1 MKIIITESQL
11 KSIIQE
17 EVGGNIQIRPFRR
30 EDTEPIIER
39 LSDVYSVLGMPSGH
53 IWSIIRG
60 QCGGDFSNSVVA
72 TKDDEVIGFYFLS
85 PKNLPSKGEIKKGM
99 RGIEGV
105 GLGIFPEHKDLGI
118 GKMMIEYPKNLGFD
132 YIWGM
137 QFKQLGNIQ
146 DWLKRRK
153 IYSDEGNVYIT
164 YQIFTPNTSDKDM
177 VSGYQREPGFEDPA

>member
-1 MKIIITESQL
+1 MKIIVTESQL
-11 KSIIQE
+11 KNIIQE
-17 EVGGNIQIRPFRR
+17 EVGGNIQIRPFRD
-30 EDTEPIIER
+30 EDTKPIIER
-39 LSDVYSVLGMPSGH
+39 LSDVYSVLGMPSNH

-60 QCGGDFSNSVVA
+60 QCGGNFSNSVVA

-85 PKNLPSKGEIKKGM
+85 PKNLKPKKDITKNM

-153 IYSDEGNVYIT
+153 IYSDDGNVYIT
-164 YQIFTPNTSDKDM
+164 YQIFN
-177 VSGYQREPGFEDPA
+177 RENVDTEY